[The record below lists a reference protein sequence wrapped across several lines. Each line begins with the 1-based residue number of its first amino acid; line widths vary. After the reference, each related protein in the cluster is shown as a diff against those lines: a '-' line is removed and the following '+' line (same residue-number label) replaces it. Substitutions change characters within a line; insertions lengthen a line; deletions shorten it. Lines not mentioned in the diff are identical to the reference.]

1 MGFGPRGAEGKI
13 EAVRFAR
20 ENKIPFFGICFGMQ
34 MAVIE
39 YARHVCGLEGA
50 NSVEVDERAPHPVIH
65 LMEDQ
70 HRVTEKG
77 GTMRLGSY
85 PCVLERRNPRGG
97 HLRLRSHRRAPS
109 PPLRGQQRVPRS
121 SPSGRLVLSGLS
133 PDENLVE
140 IVEIPDHP
148 WFVACQFH
156 PEFKSR
162 PTDCHP
168 LFRGFIRAALERR
181 AQREKAPRLSAV
193 K

>member
-1 MGFGPRGAEGKI
+1 MGDVARVELASAQLRVQVLPALGGRISSVFDIAGDREWLWRNPGLGTYPCALGAGTRAAAI
-13 EAVRFAR
+13 YGCDR
-20 ENKIPFFGICFGMQ
+20 I
-34 MAVIE
+34 
-39 YARHVCGLEGA
+39 
-50 NSVEVDERAPHPVIH
+50 DER
-65 LMEDQ
+65 
-70 HRVTEKG
+70 HRHRFEVNNEYRG
-77 GTMRLGSY
+77 RLEAAG
-85 PCVLERRNPRGG
+85 
-97 HLRLRSHRRAPS
+97 
-109 PPLRGQQRVPRS
+109 
-121 SPSGRLVLSGLS
+121 LVLSGLS